1 MLEHPQISISHEQ
14 NRAKSVR
21 QSTVFRLECLVLS
34 ALELGKKKKK
44 NLYSS
49 LFLHSSS
56 FCKPFLN
63 NSWFLTTL
71 EKKAFKN
78 IAGK

>member
-34 ALELGKKKKK
+34 ALELEKKKTYIVHFFYTLALSV
-44 NLYSS
+44 NLS
-49 LFLHSSS
+49 
-56 FCKPFLN
+56 
-63 NSWFLTTL
+63 
-71 EKKAFKN
+71 
-78 IAGK
+78 